1 MADGVTTS
9 CASSHIL
16 PEFSGNSNELTCNK
30 CSAYEDQLKE
40 PLDELGSAQMI
51 IDILQKVLLS
61 SASVTNTQ
69 INNAAPMEGFVNI
82 NPRRKKMKSLTCE
95 NGNQHIP
102 QQFKPIPTIVNRYA
116 LLANLK
122 EATKTSHSHSHK
134 VTNEITQKRN
144 RNKKESLPTKKKKK
158 IVIIGDSHARG
169 FATKISSS
177 LNNKFDVTGTVLPG
191 ARLGNITKL
200 ADCEIRGL
208 GKSDVVIVMGGV
220 NDINKNET
228 II

>member
-1 MADGVTTS
+1 MTLSERIFKSNNKIKTTWN
-9 CASSHIL
+9 II
-16 PEFSGNSNELTCNK
+16 NELLGKQQSMQGIQRLTIDRTPLTNQQDIANEINEYFSSTTNPNRTMKIQLVCN
-30 CSAYEDQLKE
+30 
-40 PLDELGSAQMI
+40 M
-51 IDILQKVLLS
+51 
-61 SASVTNTQ
+61 TT
-69 INNAAPMEGFVNI
+69 
-82 NPRRKKMKSLTCE
+82 
-95 NGNQHIP
+95 
-102 QQFKPIPTIVNRYA
+102 YA
-116 LLANLK
+116 LLDNLK
-122 EATKTSHSHSHK
+122 EAPKTSHSHSHK